1 MAVCAE
7 EAKTDARQLRATRS
21 DAFTSGDAVALQQL
35 RPTLHEAASL
45 CARAVELAVA
55 SEAEFAVKS
64 SRAQALET
72 ELCEVQMALESE
84 RRAAASHRI
93 QLSEVRQAGDFALG
107 SARERIASLEA
118 QLEAA
123 VSSARNLEV
132 ELSSCL
138 RNAADVPAPSS
149 ARCNALD
156 DTAKRLEAENAR
168 LTARAEQMSCV
179 IRKQK
184 QRLTEHEARLRAY
197 GVRVSQQRKKRRLS
211 DTTVGEEVLGAHAM
225 SSHGSERAV
234 SEPSKVQ
241 GLSPSSTPRDFA
253 AEGDVKSPPP
263 TAPIFGDGG
272 RKLMPIEMPTAA
284 PISWLDVYSRCPNQ
298 AEASGSRDQSRRLPE
313 PADCMLASGSGEH
326 PRDVPPLL
334 RHTSE
339 TSVPGP
345 QEAGT
350 GRVVRAQ
357 GALAMVAKPRGPL
370 CRCVVRGKD
379 ARSALQGYDCEQC
392 RTFYNAAGVGAAAG
406 RRAPKASRH
415 RYAHPPSSTPVGFWD
430 LSFPRDTL
438 EPRQG

>member
-284 PISWLDVYSRCPNQ
+284 PISWL
-298 AEASGSRDQSRRLPE
+298 PE

>member
-1 MAVCAE
+1 
-7 EAKTDARQLRATRS
+7 
-21 DAFTSGDAVALQQL
+21 
-35 RPTLHEAASL
+35 
-45 CARAVELAVA
+45 
-55 SEAEFAVKS
+55 
-64 SRAQALET
+64 
-72 ELCEVQMALESE
+72 
-84 RRAAASHRI
+84 
-93 QLSEVRQAGDFALG
+93 
-107 SARERIASLEA
+107 
-118 QLEAA
+118 

-225 SSHGSERAV
+225 SSPGSERAV

-241 GLSPSSTPRDFA
+241 GLSPSSTPRDSA

-284 PISWLDVYSRCPNQ
+284 PISWL
-298 AEASGSRDQSRRLPE
+298 PE

-334 RHTSE
+334 RHASE

-357 GALAMVAKPRGPL
+357 GAMAMVAKPRGPL